1 MSASPVAQRIAI
13 TSRRL
18 LNKGGTDAVTM
29 RRVANAVGL
38 TPMAIYRHYRDRAAL
53 LNAVADQGFKELA
66 LRLAKTPNTGSIE
79 DRLAR
84 MGEVYLDHALEN
96 PRLFELMFLAPRAG
110 ARRYPEDFKA
120 GQSPTA
126 NFLAQVVHEGMEG
139 GYFQRV
145 SVWEIVF
152 DMGALSHGLI
162 MLYLGGRMKMS
173 PGRFRSLYRRS
184 FRRYIHGIR
193 K

>member
-1 MSASPVAQRIAI
+1 MSKNPAAHRIAI
-13 TSRRL
+13 ASRRL
-18 LNKGGTDAVTM
+18 LNSGGVDAVTM

-38 TPMAIYRHYRDRAAL
+38 TPMAIYRHYYDRAAL
-53 LNAVADQGFKELA
+53 LNAVADEGFKELA
-66 LRLAKTPNTGSIE
+66 LRLARTPKTGSIE
-79 DRLAR
+79 DRLVR
-84 MGEVYLDHALEN
+84 MAEVFLGHALDN
-96 PRLFELMFLAPRAG
+96 PRLFELMFLEPRAG
-110 ARRYPEDFKA
+110 ARRYPEDFEA

-139 GYFQRV
+139 GYFRRV
-145 SVWEIVF
+145 SAWEIVF

-184 FRRYIHGIR
+184 FRRYIHGIC